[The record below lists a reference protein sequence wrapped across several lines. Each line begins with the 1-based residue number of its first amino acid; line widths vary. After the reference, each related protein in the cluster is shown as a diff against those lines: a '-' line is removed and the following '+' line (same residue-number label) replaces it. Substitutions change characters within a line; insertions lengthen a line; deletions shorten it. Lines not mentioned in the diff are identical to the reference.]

1 MAQPNSSAKD
11 LIAHPSFP
19 LFILLVGSFFLTLF
33 FRISASVVMPMEGER
48 LGMSAS
54 YIGFISSL
62 HFYTYAFMQP
72 ISGILHDRY
81 GPLRVVSAGLL
92 VTSASCLLLTFVRT
106 PFTLAAWRL
115 LSGFGVAPMYSGVLV
130 FQAFAFPP
138 EHYAFYGGVN
148 AALSNLGSIV
158 SVVPLGFALD
168 AFGTSPT
175 FGLLSAIPFAMAMV
189 LIRKTAH
196 DPIRL
201 SGGGKEKET
210 VLSIFS
216 SMGKAMKFIYK
227 NRRVRA
233 LQALWAMSSASLLTF
248 QGLWG
253 VAWFATAFS
262 APPGQARFWGS
273 MVSFGMLLGPVF
285 TSKVIVSPG
294 RLPGIM
300 RKVGFVNAL
309 SWVFLLWAAWWG
321 KSIELGG
328 AGAFMV
334 GVSSGVRGVFCLAS
348 ITALSP
354 PARRGAI
361 FGAMNMTAVLSG
373 VAFQW
378 GTGIIIDLFPAEA
391 PGAFSAAGYL
401 AGFSAVTLAVIAS
414 LLALKPMGRE
424 PFILAEEDGGV

>member
-1 MAQPNSSAKD
+1 MAQPKNSAKEM
-11 LIAHPSFP
+11 IAHPSFP
-19 LFILLVGSFFLTLF
+19 LFLLLVGSFFLTLF

-54 YIGFISSL
+54 LIGFISSL

-72 ISGILHDRY
+72 VSGILHDRY
-81 GPLRVVSAGLL
+81 GPVRVVSAGLL
-92 VTSASCLLLTFVRT
+92 VTSASCLLLTLVRT
-106 PFTLAAWRL
+106 PFTLGAWRL

-138 EHYAFYGGVN
+138 EHYAFYGGAN
-148 AALSNLGSIV
+148 AALANLGSIV

-168 AFGTSPT
+168 TLGTSPT
-175 FGLLSAIPFAMAMV
+175 FGLLSAIPFVMAMV
-189 LIRKTAH
+189 LLRKTAH
-196 DPIRL
+196 DPIGR
-201 SGGGKEKET
+201 SSARREGES

-216 SMGKAMKFIYK
+216 SMGKAVKFIYK

-233 LQALWAMSSASLLTF
+233 LQTLWAMSSASLLTF

-253 VAWFATAFS
+253 VAWFAAAFS
-262 APPGQARFWGS
+262 ASPGQARFWGS

-285 TSKVIVSPG
+285 TSAVVVSPEG
-294 RLPGIM
+294 LPGIM

-309 SWVFLLWAAWWG
+309 SWVLLLWAAWWG
-321 KSIELGG
+321 RSIELGG
-328 AGAFMV
+328 VGAFMV

-354 PARRGAI
+354 PAKRGAI

-378 GTGIIIDLFPAEA
+378 GTGIIIDFFPGDA
-391 PGAFSAAGYL
+391 PGTFSAHGYL
-401 AGFSAVTLAVIAS
+401 AGFSVVTVAVIAS
-414 LLALKPMGRE
+414 LLSLRPMGRE
-424 PFILAEEDGGV
+424 PFVLVEEGEGE